1 MLANEKID
9 SRDCQP
15 SRGRYSFAG
24 CSTSSSPRH
33 GISTHPDVHERMKK
47 GEFKERSRYG
57 DRGRCHQAG
66 YQIGAV
72 ETPVDESGVE
82 RANSIFKAGK
92 KEMNSG

>member
-1 MLANEKID
+1 
-9 SRDCQP
+9 
-15 SRGRYSFAG
+15 
-24 CSTSSSPRH
+24 
-33 GISTHPDVHERMKK
+33 MKK